1 MPVVKQ
7 PLDRSPAPVPA
18 AIQRIEDVEARSTIV
33 DTRYTPL
40 SSLMTF
46 VEGSTYT
53 VDYYSQVL
61 NQDTALFSQDPG
73 QSPLYHQFKKINRL
87 EIKLDSP
94 LSGSQDEESKR
105 FTIKGSGLIHSFV
118 IPNHG
123 DMFTADVGDGRE
135 GVFQVEI
142 SEKKSIFKESVYA
155 IDFTLVYFVDAD
167 PDRKHKDL
175 DAKVVQELHYVRDFI
190 RQGQN
195 PLIST
200 SGLNAL
206 QELEY
211 YYAHFVKEYFRLFF
225 SNEFSTLLI
234 PGQQHSIYDSYITN
248 VIKSILSIN
257 EHHKIVKLRIPSVA
271 DDDMLPLTNIWT
283 AMLERNPMLLKTAI
297 RKTGLVY
304 VKSFNTD
311 PMLRGLRFA
320 GFEYVVYPKT
330 TKRPIDT
337 GFNHQR
343 RMLSPVDIANV
354 PTEAGDNQ
362 ELIPNG
368 KLDDQNHPI
377 YFIHNVLKDDYYVL
391 SQAFYEDKSGKS
403 VLEVMCSNY
412 LERKSNDPVELVKL
426 CATYNQ
432 WGGLEKFY
440 YIPLL
445 LILIKGTIKDM

>member
-7 PLDRSPAPVPA
+7 PIDRAPAPVPA

-53 VDYYSQVL
+53 VNYYSQVL
-61 NQDTALFSQDPG
+61 NQDTALFAQDPG

-94 LSGSQDEESKR
+94 LSSSQDEETKR
-105 FTIKGSGLIHSFV
+105 FNVKGSGLIHSFV

-135 GVFQVEI
+135 GVFQVEV

-167 PDRKHKDL
+167 PDRKVRDL
-175 DAKVVQELHYVRDFI
+175 DMKVVQELHYVRDFI

-195 PLIST
+195 PLITTNS
-200 SGLNAL
+200 LNAL
-206 QELEY
+206 EELNY

-225 SNEFSTLLI
+225 SNEFSTLIL
-234 PGQQHSIYDSYITN
+234 PGQSHSIYDSYITN
-248 VIKSILSIN
+248 VIRSILSIN
-257 EHHKIVKLRIPSVA
+257 EHFKMVKIRTPSTA
-271 DDDMLPLTNIWT
+271 DDDLLPLSNLWT
-283 AMLERNPMLLKTAI
+283 AMLERNALLK
-297 RKTGLVY
+297 KTIVKKMGLVY
-304 VKSFNTD
+304 VKTFNND

-320 GFEYVVYPKT
+320 GFDYVVYPDT
-330 TKRPIDT
+330 TKTPIDN
-337 GFNHQR
+337 GYNHQR
-343 RMLSPVDIANV
+343 RLLAPVEVVNV
-354 PTEAGDNQ
+354 PTEAGNIQDHI
-362 ELIPNG
+362 LSD
-368 KLDDQNHPI
+368 KLDDQQNPV
-377 YFIHNVLKDDYYVL
+377 YYIHNVLKDDYYVL
-391 SQAFYEDKSGKS
+391 SEAFYEDKPGKS
-403 VLEVMCSNY
+403 ILEMMCHNY

-426 CATYNQ
+426 CSTYTQ

-440 YIPLL
+440 YMPLL